1 MIYLDNNSTTRPSE
15 GVLRAVQR
23 ACTERW
29 QNPSS
34 IHRGGQAARHAV
46 ELARRDVSKLIGA
59 SPSEIV
65 FTGSGTESIDL
76 AIRGIVGGERTP
88 VVSTPVE
95 HAAVR
100 DLLADLATR
109 GAIELRVV
117 PVDRFGVVRLGELE
131 AVLPGARLATV
142 QWANNE
148 TGAIQPI
155 AEIAR
160 LCERHGVTFHTDAT
174 QWVGK
179 MPTDVRGLPIDLLTC
194 SPHKFHGIKG
204 VGVLYVRSGVRLT
217 PAIHGIQEMGRRGGT
232 ENVPGILAAGV
243 ACVEARDWLS
253 DPVRA
258 NPDPRVRD
266 SLERAILETV
276 PWARVNGPTGVGS
289 RLWNTTNIAF
299 EGVEAEA
306 MLMALS
312 ERGVAASA
320 GAACSSGSLEPS
332 PVLLAMGL
340 DEATAGA
347 SIRFSLSRETTE
359 EEVREGAAIVAEVA
373 ASLRKQ

>member
-15 GVLRAVQR
+15 GALRAAQR
-23 ACTERW
+23 ACTELW

-46 ELARRDVSKLIGA
+46 ELARRDTARLIGA
-59 SPSEIV
+59 SPGEIV

-76 AIRGIVGGERTP
+76 AIRGIVDWSRGPLP

-100 DLLADLATR
+100 DLLADLARR
-109 GAIELRVV
+109 GAIELRLAG
-117 PVDRFGVVRLGELE
+117 VDRFGVVRLGELE
-131 AVLPGARLATV
+131 ALLPGARLATV

-155 AEIAR
+155 AQIAR
-160 LCERHGVTFHTDAT
+160 LCAHHGVTFHTDAT

-179 MPTDVRGLPIDLLTC
+179 MPTDVKGLPVDLLTF
-194 SPHKFHGIKG
+194 SPHKFHGLKG
-204 VGVLYVRSGVRLT
+204 VGVLYVRSGVRLE
-217 PAIHGIQEMGRRGGT
+217 PAIHGVQEMGRRGGT

-243 ACVEARDWLS
+243 ACIEAREWLS
-253 DPVRA
+253 DPIRA
-258 NPDPRVRD
+258 HPDPRLRD
-266 SLERAILETV
+266 ALERAILERV
-276 PWARVNGPTGVGS
+276 PGTRVNGPADA

-299 EGVEAEA
+299 DGVEAEA
-306 MLMALS
+306 MLIALS

-320 GAACSSGSLEPS
+320 GAACSSGSLDPS

-340 DEATAGA
+340 DEAAAG
-347 SIRFSLSRETTE
+347 SSVRFSLSRETTQD
-359 EEVREGAAIVAEVA
+359 EVEQAGAIIADVADA
-373 ASLRKQ
+373 LRRG